1 MAEIKLTAEAR
12 TEFGKGAAR
21 RIRRE
26 NKVPAVLYGHGT
38 DPLHVTLP
46 GHDLMIAL
54 RNSNALLSID
64 LDSESHLA
72 IPKQVQR
79 DPLKGFLEHVDLLLV
94 KKGEKVVVEV
104 PVTVT
109 GEAAPGALVVNET
122 TVLSVEAEATHLP
135 EGVEVSVE
143 GLEAGAQILASDVAL
158 PAGTTLASDAETLI
172 VNVTAAPT
180 ADQVE
185 AELADAEAEA
195 GIEHDAPESD
205 AAADADEAPAEST
218 ESE

>member
-94 KKGEKVVVEV
+94 RKGEKVVVEI
-104 PVTVT
+104 PVTVV

-122 TVLSVEAEATHLP
+122 TELSVEAEATHLP
-135 EGVEVSVE
+135 EGVEVSIE
-143 GLEAGAQILASDVAL
+143 GLEAGSQVLASDVEL
-158 PAGTTLASDAETLI
+158 PAGTTLASDADLLI

-205 AAADADEAPAEST
+205 AAADEAPAEST

>member
-64 LDSESHLA
+64 LDSEAHLA

-94 KKGEKVVVEV
+94 RKGEKVVVEI
-104 PVTVT
+104 PVTIV

-122 TVLSVEAEATHLP
+122 TELSVEAEATHLP
-135 EGVEVSVE
+135 EGVEVSIE
-143 GLEAGAQILASDVAL
+143 GLQAGAQVLASDVEL
-158 PAGTTLASDAETLI
+158 PAGTTLASDADLLI
-172 VNVTAAPT
+172 VNVTAAQT

-195 GIEHDAPESD
+195 GIEHDAPASD
-205 AAADADEAPAEST
+205 AAADQAPAEST